1 MSRKKL
7 ISTEKRNINEEY
19 VYECINGNCNYRY
32 IGKERLDRC
41 PDCKR
46 LNTFARCSNYIITV

>member
-1 MSRKKL
+1 MPRKKL
-7 ISTEKRNINEEY
+7 SPSVKKTNDKEY

-46 LNTFARCSNYIITV
+46 LNTFAMCSNYIITV